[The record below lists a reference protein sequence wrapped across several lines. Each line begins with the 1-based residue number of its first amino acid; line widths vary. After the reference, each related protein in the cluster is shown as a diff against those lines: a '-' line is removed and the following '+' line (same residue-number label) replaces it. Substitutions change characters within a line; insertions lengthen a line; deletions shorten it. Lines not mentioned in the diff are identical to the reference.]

1 MPLGIWSRFQSL
13 IFGGAIG
20 AAASE
25 AIAPALE
32 PARQHAWSQNQVR
45 VLDPAVLAGL
55 VAEGAISLPDAS
67 ALAERN
73 GFAPSAFAGYVQLA
87 LHGPGLGE
95 ALRAYLRDGQPA
107 SSGGQPDI
115 GPGITKDKLHHAYQ
129 KAGIEQQYWAALDGL
144 AQNPLDPAVLANA
157 IVRGIMPAPFPLP
170 FTPPAGTGKVQAFPT
185 SPLDPTDEAQAG
197 GLSVERL
204 FVLTAIAGRPMAP
217 EEAAKASFRGII
229 DRENDYQRAILE
241 GDIRGEW
248 SDAIYEYTREILTA
262 HDHVEL
268 RLRGWYTDDAEMYAG
283 TAQHGMTQA
292 NTDLLFKVLGR
303 PISYRNVFLGERRG
317 GAYVGDLGSATDPID
332 KSLRESNIRPEWYDL
347 ARHLLFTQ
355 PTLFFVRSWLKD
367 GHPEAQARTWLFR
380 LGYSQEDIDAIVLAY
395 AKPATATTDPHVRSA
410 VTAAYSA
417 LRKLF
422 VNGTYTEGEVSGFDA
437 QLVAAQQA
445 ADPLIAVLNVL
456 KIIENPPTVPPIVAP

>member
-32 PARQHAWSQNQVR
+32 PARQHAWQQNTNR

-55 VAEGAISLPDAS
+55 VAEGAIGLTDAQD
-67 ALAERN
+67 LAERN
-73 GFAPSAFAGYVQLA
+73 GFAPAAFNGYVQLA

-107 SSGGQPDI
+107 TSNGEADI
-115 GPGITKDKLHHAYQ
+115 GPGIDAAKLHHAYQ

-157 IVRGIMPAPFPLP
+157 ILRGIMPAPFDLP
-170 FTPPAGTGKVQAFPT
+170 FSPPATAGKVQAFPT
-185 SPLDPTDEAQAG
+185 STLDPKAEAAAG
-197 GLSVERL
+197 GVSVERL
-204 FVLTAIAGRPMAP
+204 FVLTAIVGRPMAP

-229 DRENDYQRAILE
+229 DHDTDYRRAILE

-248 SDAIYEYTREILTA
+248 GDAIYEYTREILTA
-262 HDHVEL
+262 RDHVEL
-268 RLRGWYTDDAEMYAG
+268 RLRGWYTDDATMYAG

-303 PISYRNVFLGERRG
+303 PVSYRNVFVGERRG
-317 GAYVGDLGSATDPID
+317 GVYDDPTDVIEPSYL
-332 KSLRESNIRPEWYDL
+332 KSLQESNMRPEWYNIAWAL
-347 ARHLLFTQ
+347 RFTQ
-355 PTLFFVRSWLKD
+355 PTLFFVRTWLKD
-367 GHPEAQARTWLFR
+367 GHPEAQARTWLSY
-380 LGYSQEDIDAIVLAY
+380 LGYSDSDIDSIVTAYGTGTGTGTGAGTDTHLKSSITTTITAIRKKYVAGGITADIANQY
-395 AKPATATTDPHVRSA
+395 IQAAEAATTLTQVWD
-410 VTAAYSA
+410 
-417 LRKLF
+417 
-422 VNGTYTEGEVSGFDA
+422 
-437 QLVAAQQA
+437 
-445 ADPLIAVLNVL
+445 VL
-456 KIIENPPTVPPIVAP
+456 KSVEGLV